1 MFNFM
6 KIDLGNYA
14 TSKNARVMAWIE
26 PNFPAYRKSLDRVCD
41 NGFLCV
47 RVGERSPL
55 ELKLESTSEDRWK
68 LVSCVG
74 AATASTL
81 IGIHKKYAQ
90 KPFYMAFDHHM
101 YGRLYFE
108 PTRDAETIT
117 LSTYSQD
124 PGSEQHL
131 TVRTHEE
138 LAAFM
143 TLSHIR
149 ALAKWMP
156 SDMDLTRAVNQ
167 GKQDANN
174 VLAASKALCECID
187 WDFECGNMMI
197 ERRDPGKSHAQSE
210 DTKPIEH
217 YDFSP

>member
-6 KIDLGNYA
+6 KIDLGNFA
-14 TSKNARVMAWIE
+14 TPKNARVMAWIE
-26 PNFPAYRKSLDRVCD
+26 PNFPTYRQRLNRVCD
-41 NGFLCV
+41 NGFLCIK
-47 RVGERSPL
+47 VGEKSPL

-68 LVSCVG
+68 LVTVVG

-81 IGIHKKYAQ
+81 IELHNRYA
-90 KPFYMAFDHHM
+90 KRPFYMAFDHHM

-108 PTRDAETIT
+108 PARDAQTIS
-117 LSTYSQD
+117 LSTYSRD

-131 TVRTHEE
+131 TIRTHEE

-156 SDMDLTRAVNQ
+156 SAMDLERAVSQ
-167 GKQDANN
+167 GKQDASN
-174 VLAASKALCECID
+174 VLAASEALCDCID
-187 WDFECGNMMI
+187 WEFDLVKI
-197 ERRDPGKSHAQSE
+197 ERHDPGQSHAQSGKAI
-210 DTKPIEH
+210 KPIEH